1 MGIDFPGLFAG
12 QKDHGKVPT
21 AHGEIT
27 AWATPEPDEASPG
40 I

>member
-27 AWATPEPDEASPG
+27 A
-40 I
+40 